1 MTSLPDIKPFRK
13 RFEDIDAQ
21 MATPDFYQDA
31 RRAVDV
37 TREHQHLSKLLA
49 LRSELEKKNQ
59 QIKENQSIVDD
70 PESDLEIKEM
80 AEDEISVL
88 RQQAEALHN
97 DVLVSMLPPDK
108 SDSRNTIVE
117 IRAGA
122 GGNEAS
128 LFAADLY
135 RMYIRYAE
143 KHGWKVEQ
151 LGTSTS
157 EAGGFK
163 EVVFNLRGDEVY
175 KYLKFESGVHRVQ
188 RIPVTETNGRIHT
201 STSTVAVL
209 PEAEEVDVH
218 LDPAEL
224 EFSVC
229 RASGPGGQGVNTTDS
244 AVQILHKPTGLIV
257 SCADERSQ
265 LKNKQ
270 KGLKVL
276 RARLLHKKEEEERA
290 RYAQD
295 RRSQIGSGDRSERIR
310 TYNFPQSRLTDHRI
324 GLTLYNLSD
333 IMEGNLDEV
342 IHALQETDHKLKIDE
357 LLSPDNN

>member
-1 MTSLPDIKPFRK
+1 MKSLPDINPFRK
-13 RFEDIDAQ
+13 RFEEIDAQ
-21 MATPDFYQDA
+21 MAEPDFYQDA
-31 RRAVDV
+31 RRAVDL
-37 TREHQHLSKLLA
+37 TREHQNLSKLLA
-49 LRSELEKKNQ
+49 LYSELENKGQ
-59 QIKENQSIVDD
+59 QIKEIQAIVDD
-70 PESDLEIKEM
+70 PGSDLDIKQM
-80 AEDEISVL
+80 AEDEISII
-88 RQQAEALHN
+88 RQQAEVLHS
-97 DVLVSMLPPDK
+97 DVLFSMLPPDK

-135 RMYIRYAE
+135 RMYVRYAE
-143 KHGWKVEQ
+143 KHGWKVEK
-151 LGTSTS
+151 LGTSVS

-209 PEAEEVDVH
+209 PEAEDVDVH
-218 LDPAEL
+218 LDPADL

-244 AVQILHKPTGLIV
+244 AVQILHKPSGLIV
-257 SCADERSQ
+257 NCADERSQ

-270 KGLKVL
+270 KGMKVL
-276 RARLLHKKEEEERA
+276 RARLLHKKEEEERM

-324 GLTLYNLSD
+324 GLTLYNLPD

-342 IHALQETDHKLKIDE
+342 IHSLQDTDQKLKIEE
-357 LLSPDNN
+357 LLSPEKN